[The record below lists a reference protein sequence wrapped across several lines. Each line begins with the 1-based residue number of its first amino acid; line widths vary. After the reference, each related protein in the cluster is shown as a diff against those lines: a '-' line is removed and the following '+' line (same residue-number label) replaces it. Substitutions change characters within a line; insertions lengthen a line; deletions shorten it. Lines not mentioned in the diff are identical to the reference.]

1 MDEENKEFL
10 TDEKDIDPN
19 QKYIRPNYIETEL
32 SSDRK
37 KETRDMVKTL
47 NEFGISQRQK
57 LFLIYLLS
65 LELEDRDTMISL
77 TESIGK
83 YHKNIGV
90 GKICIPSEE
99 KKKLIL

>member
-37 KETRDMVKTL
+37 KETRDMVRTL
-47 NEFGISQRQK
+47 NE
-57 LFLIYLLS
+57 LN
-65 LELEDRDTMISL
+65 D
-77 TESIGK
+77 
-83 YHKNIGV
+83 HK
-90 GKICIPSEE
+90 
-99 KKKLIL
+99 

>member
-57 LFLIYLLS
+57 LFLIYFSGLVCSFLLHHF
-65 LELEDRDTMISL
+65 
-77 TESIGK
+77 
-83 YHKNIGV
+83 HK
-90 GKICIPSEE
+90 
-99 KKKLIL
+99 